1 MYADPSLIRD
11 VFVKVRLNDAEAE
24 LLDAIVKYTGQQK
37 STLVRELF
45 MEQARLVL
53 SGKAA
58 LSPYE
63 AEIADKLAAAFDI
76 TRDEVVSSLVKDAM
90 SRRLRKNTGHRP
102 ARVYDIKRKEQQ
114 T

>member
-1 MYADPSLIRD
+1 MYADPTLIRD

-53 SGKAA
+53 AGQADIA
-58 LSPYE
+58 LPMSQNE
-63 AEIADKLAAAFDI
+63 AHNDS
-76 TRDEVVSSLVKDAM
+76 RVVA
-90 SRRLRKNTGHRP
+90 
-102 ARVYDIKRKEQQ
+102 
-114 T
+114 